1 MHIRH
6 AFREDRALTS
16 RVDVAYAAEAIEM
29 RDIGGS
35 DFRFAK
41 TLTLPFFGSGMVDLP
56 PGGAKRVK
64 NSRKMQ
70 LIFFVYYGRVTV
82 EVGTPTTTFSIGKGG
97 MWQVPRGKC
106 FFFFSLNLEMNLFSL
121 FIIPTAL
128 RIAPPPGAP
137 PFPFASYDSSL
148 NEVDHLCIMFDCSE
162 MLVLSRFCFF

>member
-1 MHIRH
+1 
-6 AFREDRALTS
+6 LTTS
-16 RVDVAYAAEAIEM
+16 IEVAYAAEAIEM

-82 EVGTPTTTFSIGKGG
+82 DVGTPTTSFSIGKGG
-97 MWQVPRGKC
+97 MWQVPRGKN
-106 FFFFSLNLEMNLFSL
+106 FSSNCILFDPSL
-121 FIIPTAL
+121 PRYTICLYAWSTFIIY
-128 RIAPPPGAP
+128 
-137 PFPFASYDSSL
+137 ASSR
-148 NEVDHLCIMFDCSE
+148 
-162 MLVLSRFCFF
+162 ML